1 MKNQPFFSYLK
12 NPISVGMHLVCY
24 IYDRQ
29 FLRSG
34 APSISRF
41 FRTHVRTCVRAY
53 ATSSLRT
60 NISFSVAPRDLIFCT
75 DLVFIVCRYFH
86 KFYQNRPNGYRNR
99 AKNFRRL
106 SRVVTVLTCINY
118 SSLIF
123 SLTEMFNMSY
133 YFIIS

>member
-1 MKNQPFFSYLK
+1 MIITPDLTLSHNL
-12 NPISVGMHLVCY
+12 
-24 IYDRQ
+24 

-41 FRTHVRTCVRAY
+41 FRTHVRTCVRVHAY

-60 NISFSVAPRDLIFCT
+60 IISVSVAPRDLIFCT
-75 DLVFIVCRYFH
+75 HLVFIVYRYFR
-86 KFYQNRPNGYRNR
+86 KFYQNQPNSYRNR
-99 AKNFRRL
+99 AKRL
-106 SRVVTVLTCINY
+106 STVVNVFTCINY

>member
-1 MKNQPFFSYLK
+1 MVVSKFGDFVMSASYRDK
-12 NPISVGMHLVCY
+12 PVNAHSI
-24 IYDRQ
+24 

-41 FRTHVRTCVRAY
+41 FRTHVRTCVHAS
-53 ATSSLRT
+53 ATTSLRT
-60 NISFSVAPRDLIFCT
+60 NISVSVAPRDLIFCT
-75 DLVFIVCRYFH
+75 QLVFIISHYFR

-99 AKNFRRL
+99 AKKFRRL
-106 SRVVTVLTCINY
+106 SGVVNVLTWINY

-133 YFIIS
+133 YFIIL